1 MADTTPNTSP
11 TAAAEEQM
19 LATWNSEDTFQKS
32 VQNRAGKP
40 VFSFYDGPPFANGL
54 PHFGHSL
61 VTSIKDS
68 LGRYKTMQG
77 FYVERRNGWDT
88 HGLPV
93 EFAIE
98 KQFGVSGKKQILDLG
113 LDKFNAACRESVFTY
128 KGEWEDFFGRIGRWT
143 DTQNAYVTMD
153 RNYTESVWWVMQQ
166 VHQKGLLY
174 RGFKSM
180 PYCPRCETPLS
191 NFELNEGYKD
201 DVSDPSLFVKF
212 KLVDEDAFLLG
223 WTTTPW
229 SLPGNAAIAVRPDE
243 TYVYVQL
250 NDDDGK
256 SEVIVLAKKR
266 ADEVLKNEQN
276 YTVLKEVPAEALA
289 GKAYEPLFQLAD
301 AAKYENSQNLY
312 HVWLADIV
320 SIDDGTGV
328 LHVAPAFGE
337 DDLNLGEANKFP
349 LLSSLNHSGR
359 MNKGYGVDQL
369 ADVFFKDAD
378 REVIELLAQ
387 SGNVFAAET
396 FQHTYPFCY
405 RCDSPLFYYAISTW
419 FVRVSAI
426 KKELLQTAEQISWT
440 PEHIKEG
447 RFGKWLAGA
456 RDWAISR
463 NRYWG
468 APMPIWVNV
477 DDANDYLVVG
487 SIEELQKLAP
497 DADLSD
503 LHRPFIDN
511 VSFTKDGKTY
521 KRIEEVIDCW
531 FESGSMPVAQQHYPF
546 ENKDKFDQSFPA
558 DYIGEGLD
566 QTRLWFYVQHVIS
579 TILFDRP
586 AYKHVLVNGMIM
598 AADGQKLS
606 KRLKN
611 YPPLNDVF
619 SHEGADALRLYLLSN
634 NQAVNADYMRFN
646 RDGMK
651 DLQRNVLGTLQ
662 NSQRFF
668 KMYAELDGWKPAPVS
683 DEPAATNPLDVWMLA
698 RLNETINEVTTSADN
713 FSLAHAITPIFG
725 LIDDMSNWYIRR
737 SRRRFWKG
745 EDDQDKQQ
753 AYAVLHFALVRTTQ
767 LLAPWAPFI
776 SDRLYRELTGGES
789 VHLSNWPKA
798 NTVNSAALD
807 QMKLV
812 RSVIADGLKQ
822 RADAKVKVRQPLSK
836 VTIENAPEFL
846 RQSSDM
852 QTIICEELNVKT
864 VEFTDGKDLQTVLN
878 TELTDELR
886 AEGLMRDIVR
896 HVQNL
901 RKSSGLQVEDRIVLH
916 LSSSNEQAQHA
927 IETFGETIKQET
939 LATDLTTAPVGP
951 ETPINVG
958 DITLTASL
966 RKA

>member
-1 MADTTPNTSP
+1 MADTKPSTSP
-11 TAAAEEQM
+11 AASAEEQM
-19 LATWNSEDTFQKS
+19 LAAWNNENTFQKS
-32 VQNRAGKP
+32 IQNRAGKP

-98 KQFGVSGKKQILDLG
+98 KQFGVSGKKQILELG

-128 KGEWEDFFGRIGRWT
+128 KGEWEGFFDRIGRWT
-143 DTQNAYVTMD
+143 DSEHAYVTMD

-229 SLPGNAAIAVRPDE
+229 SLPGNAAIAVRPEE

-250 NDDDGK
+250 NDDNGK
-256 SEVIVLAKKR
+256 SETVVLAKKR
-266 ADEVLKNEQN
+266 ADDVLKNEQN
-276 YTVLKEVPAEALA
+276 YTVLKEIPAEELA
-289 GKAYEPLFQLAD
+289 GKQYEPLFQLAD
-301 AAKYENSQNLY
+301 PAKYENSQNLY

-337 DDLNLGEANKFP
+337 EDLKLGETNKFP

-359 MNKGYGVDQL
+359 MNKGFGVDQL
-369 ADVFFKDAD
+369 ADMFFKDAD
-378 REVIELLAQ
+378 REVIELLTQ
-387 SGNVFAAET
+387 HGNVFAAET

-426 KKELLQTAEQISWT
+426 KKELLQTAQEISWT

-477 DDANDYLVVG
+477 DDPNDYMVIG

-497 DADLSD
+497 EADLSD

-511 VSFTKDGKTY
+511 ITFTKDGKTY

-546 ENKDKFDQSFPA
+546 ENKEKFDQSFPA

-611 YPPLNDVF
+611 YPPLDDVF

-683 DEPAATNPLDVWMLA
+683 EEPTVTNPLDVWMLA
-698 RLNETINEVTTSADN
+698 RLNETINEVTTNANS

-789 VHLSNWPKA
+789 VHLSDWPKA
-798 NTVNSAALD
+798 STVNSEALD

-822 RADAKVKVRQPLSK
+822 RADAKVKVRQPLAS
-836 VTIENAPEFL
+836 VAVSGAPDFL
-846 RQSSDM
+846 RTNTDT

-864 VEFTDGKDLQTVLN
+864 IEFADGKDLQTVLN

-916 LSSSNEQAQHA
+916 LSSNDEQAQNVVV
-927 IETFGETIKQET
+927 TFGDVIKQET
-939 LATDLTTAPVGP
+939 LATELTTVPVGP
-951 ETPINVG
+951 ETEIKVG
-958 DITLTASL
+958 DVTLTASL